1 MLELDFTIKAIPDLA
16 KGMVIAF
23 NFTAL
28 SLTLSILLA
37 SLLTAMRALNIV
49 AINVVLT
56 AYVTYIRGTPLLVQI
71 FVIYYLLPNV
81 GLILPPYA
89 AGLIAFVLNSAAIM
103 HEVMRGGVTSIAR
116 GQYESAKAIGMSIAS
131 TWRYIVIPQVLI
143 KITPQIINEFMILLK
158 GTPLLAF
165 ISIVEVFRTAQLIY
179 SSNYRPLE
187 VLIGAALIFFI
198 VNFVISQ
205 TGTLIE
211 RRLAKRC

>member
-1 MLELDFTIKAIPDLA
+1 MLEFAYTVNAIPDLV

-28 SLTLSILLA
+28 SLSLSILLA
-37 SLLTAMRALNIV
+37 SVLTFIRSLNFSILNIC
-49 AINVVLT
+49 IT

-81 GLILPPYA
+81 GLTLPAYV

-103 HEVMRGGVTSIAR
+103 HEVMRGGITSIGQ
-116 GQYESAKAIGMSIAS
+116 GQYESAKSIGMSTAK
-131 TWRYIVIPQVLI
+131 TWQYIVIPQVLI

-187 VLIGAALIFFI
+187 VLIGAAIVFFV
-198 VNFVISQ
+198 VNCSISRV
-205 TGTLIE
+205 GVLVE